1 MNWEYLLDPQG
12 GLPIFVVVSVL
23 LFSAIVAIFRSIRI
37 VPAQSALIVERLG
50 KYAKTIEG
58 GFHLLVPFID
68 RVRYTHN
75 LKEQAIDVPTQ
86 PCFTHDNVK
95 VDIDG
100 VLYYRVMDPKRASY
114 GITNYRMGTI
124 QLAQTTMRSVIGQ
137 LDLDKTFEERENIN
151 ASIMQGIDEATAP
164 WGVKITRYEIQNIRV
179 PQDILGAMEAQMKAE
194 RDKRAAVAR
203 SIGEMES
210 RINYSLGEREEAV
223 NKSEGEKQRL
233 INEAEGQAEEI
244 RALARATAAGIRSIA
259 EALEDEGAEAAL
271 VLQISEEYIR
281 ELKKLAKPE
290 TNVLLPMDLT
300 NINAVL
306 ETVTRMVAENKEKL

>member
-12 GLPIFVVVSVL
+12 GLPIFIVVSVL
-23 LFSAIVAIFRSIRI
+23 LFSTIIAVFRSIRI

-100 VLYYRVMDPKRASY
+100 VLYYRVVDPKRASY

-137 LDLDKTFEERENIN
+137 LALDKTFEERESIN
-151 ASIMQGIDEATAP
+151 AAIMQGIDEATEP

-179 PQDILGAMEAQMKAE
+179 PPDILGAMEAQMKAE

-244 RALARATAAGIRSIA
+244 RALARATAAGIRAIA
-259 EALEDEGAEAAL
+259 GALEDEGAEAAL

>member
-259 EALEDEGAEAAL
+259 DALEDEGAEAAL